1 MAPSVGETSRVRYWL
16 GQLGPDAER
25 LEFATRLALI
35 CSLTTLL
42 TAIYQTPEP
51 ALSAY
56 VAFFMNRAERMTSV
70 VLSIVFTLI
79 IGILVGLVIVIA
91 NFVVDDPMWRVI
103 SIAVISFLMLYVGSA
118 SRLQPIAGTLALI
131 VAYGLDL
138 LGRIQ
143 VGELAT
149 RGLLYL
155 WLLIAI
161 PAAVSVV
168 VNLILAPSPR
178 RTAAR
183 AIADRLTLCAVVLRN
198 PLAPER
204 QILRTQVRMGMASIL
219 SQIRL
224 AGVEK
229 TATASDVA
237 VLERAALSCFGL
249 MSAVDLLAANSE
261 LDVPDPVRAKLAD
274 TTDELA
280 SLVQQGHYPPEVTV
294 TLPDAGHQS
303 PLVSDVVAAMREAA
317 LHFAARDIAKHAL
330 PESKKEGFWSKDAFS
345 NPEHAHYALKTTAA
359 AVFCYVLYSL
369 LDWPGIHTC
378 FLTCYIV
385 AQTTAA
391 ESVEKLS
398 LRLIGCLVGAAA
410 GIASIVFLMPSVT
423 SVGGLMAVAFTGA
436 WLCSYVAA
444 GSPRVS
450 YAGFQMAFAFFLCV
464 IQGSGPAFDLVVA
477 RDRVIGIIIGNL
489 VAYFVFVYLWPVT
502 VSRRVDSSLAAA
514 FSQMAAAASMSE
526 PRERW
531 RLASQA
537 QGTLG
542 QAEGDIE
549 LAHYEPAPIGSG
561 VAWLD
566 TRQHVLKTARSLA
579 ALVAVTSDPR
589 ELSRAATAARL
600 QTLAA
605 RLSRPSHAVE
615 ASPRMKES
623 DQGWQTLS
631 ARVNGSL
638 GALEDMLGSDAGNAA
653 TEANPNAHP

>member
-16 GQLGPDAER
+16 GQLIPDAER

-35 CSLTTLL
+35 CAVTTLL

-56 VAFFMNRAERMTSV
+56 VAFFMNRPERTMSV

-79 IGILVGLVIVIA
+79 VGILVGLIIVIA
-91 NFVVDDPMWRVI
+91 NFVVDDAMWRVI

-118 SRLQPIAGTLALI
+118 SRLRPIAGTLALI

-149 RGLLYL
+149 RGLLYV

-183 AIADRLTLCAVVLRN
+183 AIADRLRLCAAVLRN
-198 PLAPER
+198 PLAPQR
-204 QILRTQVRMGMASIL
+204 QMLSTQARAGMASIL

-229 TATASDVA
+229 TAPPADVDA
-237 VLERAALSCFGL
+237 LERAALSCFGL
-249 MSAVDLLAANSE
+249 MSAVDILVTNSE
-261 LDVPDPVRAKLAD
+261 LNVPDPVRAKLAHI
-274 TTDELA
+274 TDELA
-280 SLVQQGHYPPEVTV
+280 SMVQQGHYPPEVTV

-303 PLVSDVVAAMREAA
+303 PLVSDVVAAMRAA
-317 LHFAARDIAKHAL
+317 AQHFAAPDIAKHAL
-330 PESKKEGFWSKDAFS
+330 PDTKKEGFWAEDAFS
-345 NPEHAHYALKTTAA
+345 NPEHAQYALKTTAA
-359 AVFCYVLYSL
+359 ATFCYVLYSL

-410 GIASIVFLMPSVT
+410 GLASIVFLMPSVT
-423 SVGGLMAVAFTGA
+423 SVGALMAVAFTGA
-436 WLCSYVAA
+436 WLSSYVAA
-444 GSPRVS
+444 GNPRIS

-489 VAYFVFVYLWPVT
+489 VAYFTFAYLWPVT
-502 VSRRVDSSLAAA
+502 VSRRVDSGLAAA
-514 FSQMAAAASMSE
+514 FRQLAAVASMPD

-531 RLASQA
+531 RLASEV
-537 QGTLG
+537 QGGFG

-549 LAHYEPAPIGSG
+549 LAHYEPAPIRSSA
-561 VAWLD
+561 AWLEA
-566 TRQHVLKTARSLA
+566 RQHVLRTARAVAS
-579 ALVAVTSDPR
+579 LVAVSSDPR
-589 ELSRAATAARL
+589 ELSRIGTAERL

-605 RLSRPSHAVE
+605 RLSRPPHAIAV
-615 ASPRMKES
+615 SPRTIQS
-623 DQGWQTLS
+623 AHGWQTLS
-631 ARVNGSL
+631 ARLNGLL
-638 GALEDMLGSDAGNAA
+638 GTLEDLLGLERGNTG
-653 TEANPNAHP
+653 TEANLNAHP

>member
-1 MAPSVGETSRVRYWL
+1 MAPSVDETSRARYWL
-16 GQLGPDAER
+16 GQLTPDAER
-25 LEFATRLALI
+25 LEFSTRLAVI
-35 CSLTTLL
+35 CALTTLL

-56 VAFFMNRAERMTSV
+56 VAFFMNRVERTKSV

-79 IGILVGLVIVIA
+79 VGILVGAVIVIA

-155 WLLIAI
+155 WLLIGI

-178 RTAAR
+178 RSVAR
-183 AIADRLTLCAVVLRN
+183 AIAERLTLCAAVLRN

-204 QILRTQVRMGMASIL
+204 QILATQVRMGIASTL
-219 SQIRL
+219 GQVRL
-224 AGVEK
+224 AAVEK
-229 TATASDVA
+229 TAAPTDVT
-237 VLERAALSCFGL
+237 VWERAALSCFGL
-249 MSAVDLLAANSE
+249 MSAVDILAANSE
-261 LDVPDPVRAKLAD
+261 LDVPGPVRARLAD

-280 SLVQQGHYPPEVTV
+280 TMVQQGRYPREVTV
-294 TLPDAGHQS
+294 TLPDAGHPS
-303 PLVSDVVAAMREAA
+303 ALVSDVVAAMREAA
-317 LHFAARDIAKHAL
+317 LHFAAPDIAQHASR
-330 PESKKEGFWSKDAFS
+330 ESKKEGFWADDAFS
-345 NPEHAHYALKTTAA
+345 NPEHAQYALKTTAA
-359 AVFCYVLYSL
+359 AIFCYVLYSL

-391 ESVEKLS
+391 ESVQKLS

-436 WLCSYVAA
+436 WLSSYVAA
-444 GSPRVS
+444 GSPRIS

-477 RDRVIGIIIGNL
+477 RDRIIGIIIGNL
-489 VAYFVFVYLWPVT
+489 VAYFAFVYLWPVT
-502 VSRRVDSSLAAA
+502 VSRRVDPGLAAA
-514 FSQMAAAASMSE
+514 LRQMAAAASMTD
-526 PRERW
+526 PGERW
-531 RLASQA
+531 RLTSEVQV
-537 QGTLG
+537 TLG

-549 LAHYEPAPIGSG
+549 LAQYEPALKRNRA
-561 VAWLD
+561 AWLD
-566 TRQHVLKTARSLA
+566 TRRHVLHAARSLA

-589 ELSRAATAARL
+589 ELSRVGTAARL
-600 QTLAA
+600 ETLAA
-605 RLSRPSHAVE
+605 RLSQLSPAVE
-615 ASPRMKES
+615 AFPGMRDSGH
-623 DQGWQTLS
+623 GWQTLS
-631 ARVNGSL
+631 ARVNGTL
-638 GALEDMLGSDAGNAA
+638 GALENLLGSAHVR
-653 TEANPNAHP
+653 TEANLNAHP